1 MRLHGLGMCIL
12 SIMLVLG
19 FGFYLL
25 LVSVKLGPGTRT
37 FLRAAR

>member
-1 MRLHGLGMCIL
+1 MRLHGFGMCIL

-19 FGFYLL
+19 FGFCLL
-25 LVSVKLGPGTRT
+25 LVSVKLGPGTGT